1 MIIPVDDEIA
11 QVMARSHGNWSH
23 TTAIRNSTNRLL
35 ALASEQQHKQTS
47 DHSTTFEGEI
57 KMFFNDLSRQKV
69 CYTCIQNYL
78 SVFT

>member
-57 KMFFNDLSRQKV
+57 IDSLKFLLHAFKHCPLKFFQ
-69 CYTCIQNYL
+69 
-78 SVFT
+78 